1 MRHQDKK
8 KATNSFGGKMQ
19 AGYKP
24 VFPDFVPY
32 FREIDTCKFHEH
44 FGMKS
49 SSDYARTSKLKFINF
64 ANAGLIQDLDVIFTT
79 SNSDTS
85 FDPRHLSAK
94 LNAAIYGNICMNN
107 RVGGI

>member
-1 MRHQDKK
+1 
-8 KATNSFGGKMQ
+8 MQ

-49 SSDYARTSKLKFINF
+49 SSDYARTSKLKFSNF

-94 LNAAIYGNICMNN
+94 LNAAIYGNICMNKKQTSEALLTPE
-107 RVGGI
+107 V